1 MPVFY
6 LTLIIDNQQAINIL
20 SNKTN
25 RTIMKAIWKGS
36 ISFGLVNIPIKLYS
50 GTNSHN
56 INLDMIR
63 QKDKCAIQYVRV
75 CKKDGQEV
83 PWDEI
88 AKGYRKE
95 NGDYV
100 VLDKD
105 DFAKISPEKTQTID
119 IFEFI
124 KEDEIPSKYLEKPYI
139 VEPSKDAKKVYALLR
154 EALKKSEKV
163 GLCKFVMRTTQ
174 HLGILKVEDDAILL
188 IQIRFNDELRD
199 PEEAT
204 LIPTDIKISKKELD
218 MALTIID
225 QLTDSFDPSKY
236 KDTYKE
242 ELIKMIKKKS
252 AAKGAEKPAAPAR
265 KRKASTGAKD
275 DLLEQLKAS
284 LAAIKN

>member
-1 MPVFY
+1 
-6 LTLIIDNQQAINIL
+6 
-20 SNKTN
+20 
-25 RTIMKAIWKGS
+25 MKAIWKGS

-50 GTNSHN
+50 GTQTHN
-56 INLDMIR
+56 INLDMVR
-63 QKDKCAIQYVRV
+63 QKDKCKIQYVRV
-75 CKKDGQEV
+75 CKKDGKEV
-83 PWDEI
+83 SWEDI

-95 NGDYV
+95 NGDYIII
-100 VLDKD
+100 DKN
-105 DFAKISPEKTQTID
+105 DFEKISPEKTQTID

-124 KEDEIPSKYLEKPYI
+124 KEEEIPSKYLEKPYI

-154 EALKKSEKV
+154 EALKKSQKV

-204 LIPTDIKISKKELD
+204 LIPTDIKIAKKELD

-236 KDTYKE
+236 KDTYKD
-242 ELIKMIKKKS
+242 ELIKLIKKKG
-252 AAKGAEKPAAPAR
+252 AAKPDEKVETPTRTR
-265 KRKASTGAKD
+265 KKTAAKD

>member
-1 MPVFY
+1 
-6 LTLIIDNQQAINIL
+6 
-20 SNKTN
+20 
-25 RTIMKAIWKGS
+25 MKAIWKGS

-50 GTNSHN
+50 GTNPHN
-56 INLDMIR
+56 IDLDMIR
-63 QKDKCAIQYVRV
+63 QKDKCNIAYVRV
-75 CKKDGQEV
+75 CKKDGKEV

-100 VLDKD
+100 IIDKD
-105 DFAKISPEKTQTID
+105 DFAKVAPEKTQTID

-124 KEDEIPSKYLEKPYI
+124 KEEEIPSKYLEKPYI
-139 VEPSKDAKKVYALLR
+139 VEPAKEAKKVYALLR
-154 EALKKSEKV
+154 EALEKSGKV

-174 HLGILKVEDDAILL
+174 HLGILKVEEDAILL

-199 PEEAT
+199 PHEAPM
-204 LIPTDIKISKKELD
+204 IPHDITISKKELD

-225 QLTDSFDPSKY
+225 QLTEKFDPSKY

-242 ELIKMIKKKS
+242 ELIKMIKKKA
-252 AAKGAEKPAAPAR
+252 AAKDDEKPKAAPR
-265 KRKASTGAKD
+265 KRKTATGAKD

>member
-1 MPVFY
+1 
-6 LTLIIDNQQAINIL
+6 
-20 SNKTN
+20 
-25 RTIMKAIWKGS
+25 MKAIWKGS

-75 CKKDGQEV
+75 CKKDGKEV

-88 AKGYRKE
+88 AKGYKKE

-100 VLDKD
+100 ILDKA
-105 DFAKISPEKTQTID
+105 DFEKVQPEKTQTID

-124 KEDEIPSKYLEKPYI
+124 KEEEVPSKYLEKPYI
-139 VEPSKDAKKVYALLR
+139 IEPEKTAKKVYALLR
-154 EALKKSEKV
+154 EALKKTQKV
-163 GLCKFVMRTTQ
+163 GLCRFVMRTTE

-199 PEEAT
+199 PKEAE
-204 LIPTDIKISKKELD
+204 LIPTDITISKKELD
-218 MALTIID
+218 MAVTIID
-225 QLTDSFDPSKY
+225 QLTDTFDPSKY

-242 ELIKMIKKKS
+242 ELVKMIKKK
-252 AAKGAEKPAAPAR
+252 AATKPGEKEPAPVKRR
-265 KRKASTGAKD
+265 KKAADKD
-275 DLLEQLKAS
+275 NLLEQLKAS

>member
-1 MPVFY
+1 
-6 LTLIIDNQQAINIL
+6 
-20 SNKTN
+20 
-25 RTIMKAIWKGS
+25 MKAIWKGS
-36 ISFGLVNIPIKLYS
+36 ISFGLVNIPIRLYS

-88 AKGYRKE
+88 AKGYKKE

-100 VLDKD
+100 ILDKA
-105 DFAKISPEKTQTID
+105 DFDKVAPEKTQTID

-139 VEPSKDAKKVYALLR
+139 VEPSKEAKKVYALLR
-154 EALKKSEKV
+154 EALKKSQKV

-199 PEEAT
+199 PHEAEM
-204 LIPTDIKISKKELD
+204 IPTDITISKKELD
-218 MALTIID
+218 MAISIVD
-225 QLTDSFDPSKY
+225 QLTETFDPKKY

-242 ELIKMIKKKS
+242 ELIKMIKEKA
-252 AAKGAEKPAAPAR
+252 AAKPGDKPAPV
-265 KRKASTGAKD
+265 KRKKTPAAKD

-284 LAAIKN
+284 LAAIKT